1 MSPQITAH
9 SRRSGNV
16 VPLCLGS
23 ALRLL
28 GILPSPSTL
37 TRKRGPD
44 SGGTL
49 RPPVRIAC
57 VPCSAFFTGR
67 PLSCA
72 PYLSKALACL
82 QRAGPMPR
90 YPRRLLSSCCSLL
103 YRGRLCRARHPWM
116 WARSSRACGLCRAP
130 HRVACHA
137 ELVLLATPG
146 CSGRCACVLRCAGLL
161 KSIAARCSVLR

>member
-16 VPLCLGS
+16 FPLCLGS

-37 TRKRGPD
+37 TRKRAGGDPGLREMLCDRGPTQLD
-44 SGGTL
+44 SLPTEHADRSCASPL
-49 RPPVRIAC
+49 RI
-57 VPCSAFFTGR
+57 
-67 PLSCA
+67 PLPCA

-103 YRGRLCRARHPWM
+103 FRGRLCRALHPWM

-130 HRVACHA
+130 HRVACHDDA
-137 ELVLLATPG
+137 GFACYSWLWRALA
-146 CSGRCACVLRCAGLL
+146 
-161 KSIAARCSVLR
+161 AALAF